1 MNKETKQRKPYI
13 GAYISEELMKRFQA
27 HIKNNGGNISWFV
40 GKAIEEKLDRANPI
54 SLKDL
59 AKKL

>member
-13 GAYISEELMKRFQA
+13 GAYISEELMKRFQD

-40 GKAIEEKLDRANPI
+40 GKAIEEKLERHEQSN
-54 SLKDL
+54 
-59 AKKL
+59 